1 MACGEYG
8 EGKMSSPRQIL
19 YYLENYFN
27 KKDFIKKKKIK
38 ALVTAGPTREY
49 LDPVRYLSNES
60 SGKQG
65 YEIAAALSRMG
76 VNTTLISG
84 PSNLISKK
92 DIKIKKIITASEMF
106 EEVKKSLPVEIAV
119 CAAAVSDFK
128 PLKKNKNKLNK
139 DSLEIN
145 SIKLQK
151 NTDIVEYLG
160 KNNKYRPK
168 LVVSFAAETE
178 NLNKNA
184 ISKLK
189 KKNCDFIIANDVSK
203 KDSGFNSDY
212 NRVSIIDGSG
222 KIKII
227 KKNKK
232 SFIANKIAEIILEKL
247 LVDDKSIKK
256 LPNNEIIYESKC

>member
-1 MACGEYG
+1 MHRLRGDLLYG
-8 EGKMSSPRQIL
+8 R
-19 YYLENYFN
+19 
-27 KKDFIKKKKIK
+27 
-38 ALVTAGPTREY
+38 TRA
-49 LDPVRYLSNES
+49 DAR
-60 SGKQG
+60 
-65 YEIAAALSRMG
+65 AAA
-76 VNTTLISG
+76 
-84 PSNLISKK
+84 
-92 DIKIKKIITASEMF
+92 
-106 EEVKKSLPVEIAV
+106 AV

-247 LVDDKSIKK
+247 LVDEKSI
-256 LPNNEIIYESKC
+256 N